1 MAIDSFKYLSPTST
15 TIARMLIARSS
26 RVTEPIPWAPL
37 RTDLSEATVAL
48 VSTAALSMKSDLGFD
63 TEGER
68 ANPWWGDPSY
78 RIIPQSATSQDI
90 VASHLHIETSYLL
103 EDLDVAL
110 PLRRL
115 DELSQ
120 IGFVGQSAPSHY
132 SFQGY
137 LLDPAEF
144 LASSVPALVAQ
155 MKREAVDVAVFVP
168 V

>member
-1 MAIDSFKYLSPTST
+1 VTIDSFKYLSPTST
-15 TIARMLIARSS
+15 AIVRMLMARGS
-26 RVTEPIPWAPL
+26 TEPIPWTPL
-37 RTDLSEATVAL
+37 CRPLSDATVSL
-48 VSTAALSMKSDLGFD
+48 VSTAALSMKGDAPFD

-78 RIIPQSATSQDI
+78 RVIPRTATERDI
-90 VASHLHIETSYLL
+90 VASHLHIENAYLQQ
-103 EDLDVAL
+103 DLDVAL

-115 DELSQ
+115 DELVHA
-120 IGFVGQSAPSHY
+120 GVVGGVAPSHY

-144 LASSVPALVAQ
+144 LVTSVPAMVEQ
-155 MKREAVDVAVFVP
+155 MKREAVDAVVFVP

>member
-1 MAIDSFKYLSPTST
+1 MAVDSFKYLSPTSSAV
-15 TIARMLIARSS
+15 ARMLIARGSGS
-26 RVTEPIPWAPL
+26 TESIPWTPL
-37 RTDLSEATVAL
+37 PRALSESTVAL
-48 VSTAALSMKSDLGFD
+48 VSTAALSMKSDPRFD

-68 ANPWWGDPSY
+68 ANPWWGDPSS
-78 RIIPQSATSQDI
+78 RIIPCTAKASDI
-90 VASHLHIETSYLL
+90 VASHLHIENSYLL

-115 DELSQ
+115 DELARA
-120 IGFVGQSAPSHY
+120 GFVGRAAASHY

-144 LASSVPALVAQ
+144 LATSVPAMVTQ
-155 MKREAVDVAVFVP
+155 MKHEAVDAAVFVP

>member
-1 MAIDSFKYLSPTST
+1 MNIL
-15 TIARMLIARSS
+15 LIR
-26 RVTEPIPWAPL
+26 RPLPEVT
-37 RTDLSEATVAL
+37 VCL
-48 VSTAALSMKSDLGFD
+48 VGTAALSMKSDPPFD

-78 RIIPQSATSQDI
+78 RVIPRTATERDII
-90 VASHLHIETSYLL
+90 ASHLHIENGYLQQ
-103 EDLDVAL
+103 DLDVAL

-115 DELSQ
+115 DELARA
-120 IGFVGQSAPSHY
+120 GFVGRVAPSHY

-144 LASSVPALVAQ
+144 LATSIPAMVEQ
-155 MKREAVDVAVFVP
+155 MKREAVDAVVFVP